1 MVSLDRRRCFGAKSS
16 ILFVI
21 YGLRSIHICMCA
33 ASLTCDHRPFLSH
46 FIACSEWDLRLW
58 EAFSVHI
65 LGCAARVREFRYGGP
80 AFTCSFWPWVL
91 VCLLCWLSGLC
102 LGGLLV
108 AIFLSPGFRR
118 FLGHGA
124 QLVAWTL
131 VPPVPPRDAPRA
143 HARLREYRGQ

>member
-1 MVSLDRRRCFGAKSS
+1 MFW
-16 ILFVI
+16 
-21 YGLRSIHICMCA
+21 A
-33 ASLTCDHRPFLSH
+33 ALPEVL
-46 FIACSEWDLRLW
+46 
-58 EAFSVHI
+58 
-65 LGCAARVREFRYGGP
+65 REFRFWVGP
-80 AFTCSFWPWVL
+80 ASACSFWPWVL
-91 VCLLCWLSGLC
+91 VYLICWLSGLC

-108 AIFLSPGFRR
+108 AIFISPGFRR